1 MIPLRDDNPT
11 RTTPVVTIALIALCT
26 LVFLWEITLPGD
38 EQQAAVYLLGF
49 IPAVLFGR
57 AELPEHWVSP
67 TLSIFTAMFM
77 HGGLMHLLGNM
88 LYLWIFGDNV
98 EDRVGHAR
106 FVLFYLICGAVAALA
121 QALPDMGS
129 RVPMIGAS
137 GAVSGVLGAYIVLYP
152 RANVLVLVPLI
163 VVFQTFRVPAWIVLG
178 MWFIGQ
184 LANSLLAAPGQVGVA
199 FGAHVGGFL
208 AGVALIRLF
217 VREAQTIRY

>member
-1 MIPLRDDNPT
+1 M
-11 RTTPVVTIALIALCT
+11 
-26 LVFLWEITLPGD
+26 FLWEITLPGD

-184 LANSLLAAPGQVGVA
+184 LANSLAPSARTSAVSSR
-199 FGAHVGGFL
+199 
-208 AGVALIRLF
+208 ALR
-217 VREAQTIRY
+217 

>member
-129 RVPMIGAS
+129 QVPMIGAS
-137 GAVSGVLGAYIVLYP
+137 GAISGVLGAYIVLYP